1 MATKPR
7 PASADRRKQIE
18 EIATRAFCKQGYA
31 GASMRDIA
39 KELKTTQAAV
49 YYHFAAKEEILFS
62 IINAFTE
69 DLLALLRAQFE
80 STQDPALSLRR
91 ALLAHIL
98 LLETHSLETK
108 LVIEE
113 KRSLQSA
120 NKRRIVAREREVFA
134 MYRDRVATLVSNA
147 QARAVDPAVAA
158 FALLGVVNY
167 FLHWYRPKGQLPL
180 REAAEQSIDLM
191 LGGLLI
197 PQASRGREKR
207 PAARR
212 AANRGAL

>member
-7 PASADRRKQIE
+7 PAAVDRRKQIE
-18 EIATRAFCKQGYA
+18 EIATRAFCKLGYA

-39 KELKTTQAAV
+39 RELKTTQAAV
-49 YYHFAAKEEILFS
+49 YYHFGAKEEILYS

-69 DLLALLRAQFE
+69 DLLVMLRAQFE
-80 STQDPALSLRR
+80 SSKDPALSLRR

-98 LLETHSLETK
+98 LLETRSLETR

-134 MYRDRVATLVSNA
+134 LYRDRVTSLVSGKR
-147 QARAVDPAVAA
+147 ARAFDPAVAT

-167 FLHWYRPKGQLPL
+167 FLHWYRPTGQLRL

-197 PQASRGREKR
+197 PQAGRLREKR
-207 PAARR
+207 STAEP
-212 AANRGAL
+212 AANRSAL